1 MATSKWA
8 IDPTHSEIQFKIRHL
23 MITNVTGSFGKFDAS
38 VVTTDDNNFD
48 TAKIRFSAEVDS
60 ITTNNE
66 QRDGHL
72 KSADFFETGKY
83 PTLEFVSTKLEKKGE
98 AEYNLFGDLTF
109 HGITKNVK
117 LQVEHGGVIK
127 DPWGNTR
134 TGFTVEG
141 KINRKD
147 FGLIWNAATEAGGV
161 VVGEDVK
168 LHASVEFVK
177 EALELA

>member
-1 MATSKWA
+1 MATTKW
-8 IDPTHSEIQFKIRHL
+8 ILDPTHSVVQFKIRHL
-23 MITNVTGSFGKFDAS
+23 MITHVTGSFGKFNAD
-38 VVTTDDNNFD
+38 VETTGENFE
-48 TAKIRFSAEVDS
+48 TAKISFSAEVDS

-72 KSADFFETGKY
+72 KSADFFEIGKY
-83 PTLEFVSTKLEKKGE
+83 PTLTFVSTKFEKIPGE
-98 AEYNLFGDLTF
+98 EYHLYGDMSF
-109 HGITKNVK
+109 HGVTKNIK

-134 TGFTVEG
+134 TGFTLEG

-147 FGLIWNAATEAGGV
+147 FGLVWNAATEAGGV
-161 VVGEDVK
+161 VVGDEVK

-177 EALELA
+177 QA

>member
-1 MATSKWA
+1 MTKTTW
-8 IDPTHSEIQFKIRHL
+8 ILDPTHSEIQFKIRHL
-23 MITNVTGSFGKFDAS
+23 MITNVTGSFGKFTAGVETLDE
-38 VVTTDDNNFD
+38 NFE
-48 TAKIRFSAEVDS
+48 TAKISFSAEVDS

-72 KSADFFETGKY
+72 KSADFFEIAKY
-83 PTLEFVSTKLEKKGE
+83 PTLSFVSTKFEKVSGE
-98 AEYNLFGDLTF
+98 EYTLYGDMSF
-109 HGITKNVK
+109 HGVTKNIQ
-117 LQVEHGGVIK
+117 LHVENGGVIK

-134 TGFTVEG
+134 SGFTVEG

-147 FGLIWNAATEAGGV
+147 FGLVWNAATEAGGV

-177 EALELA
+177 QA

>member
-1 MATSKWA
+1 MATTKW
-8 IDPTHSEIQFKIRHL
+8 ILDPTHSEVQFKVRHL
-23 MITNVTGSFGKFDAS
+23 MITHVTGSFGKFNADVETA
-38 VVTTDDNNFD
+38 DENFD
-48 TAKIRFSAEVDS
+48 GSKISFTAAVDS

-72 KSADFFETGKY
+72 KSADFFETSKY
-83 PTLEFVSTKLEKKGE
+83 PTLTFVSTKFEKISGE
-98 AEYNLFGDLTF
+98 EYSLYGDMSF
-109 HGITKNVK
+109 HGVTKNIK

-147 FGLIWNAATEAGGV
+147 FGLVWNAATEAGGV
-161 VVGEDVK
+161 VVSDDVK

-177 EALELA
+177 QA

>member
-1 MATSKWA
+1 M
-8 IDPTHSEIQFKIRHL
+8 
-23 MITNVTGSFGKFDAS
+23 
-38 VVTTDDNNFD
+38 
-48 TAKIRFSAEVDS
+48 DS

-66 QRDGHL
+66 QRDAHL
-72 KSADFFETGKY
+72 KSADFFESSKY
-83 PTLEFVSTKLEKKGE
+83 PNLTFVSTKFERVTGE
-98 AEYNLFGDLTF
+98 EYTLYGDISF
-109 HGITKNVK
+109 HGVTKNVK

-147 FGLIWNAATEAGGV
+147 FGLVWNAATEAGGV
-161 VVGEDVK
+161 VVGDEVK

-177 EALELA
+177 EAIILLTGTSIYLIP

>member
-1 MATSKWA
+1 MASTKW
-8 IDPTHSEIQFKIRHL
+8 ILDPTHAEIQFKIRHL
-23 MITNVTGSFGKFDAS
+23 MITNVTGSFGKFTAE
-38 VVTTDDNNFD
+38 VVTTDDNFD
-48 TAKIRFSAEVDS
+48 GSKISFSAETDS

-72 KSADFFETGKY
+72 KSVDFFESSKY
-83 PTLEFVSTKLEKKGE
+83 PTLLFVSTKFEKISGE
-98 AEYNLFGDLTF
+98 EYALYGDLTF
-109 HGITKNVK
+109 HGVTKNIR
-117 LQVEHGGVIK
+117 LIVEHGGVIK

-134 TGFTVEG
+134 TGFTVDG

-147 FGLIWNAATEAGGV
+147 FGLVWNAATEAGGV

-177 EALELA
+177 AV